1 VPGRTL
7 IQGNKHHL
15 TVIAALLAMVGPFTI
30 DAYLPSFPDIEA
42 SFGISRTLLS
52 QSLAVYLAAFAAST
66 LLWGPLSDRI
76 GRRPVILFSL
86 SVYVIAS
93 AGCALSGEI
102 SHFMVFRIVQGFSA
116 SGGFIASRAMIRDA
130 HDAASAHKAMSQVTL
145 VFALAPAIAPV
156 LGAWLHDHLG
166 WRSVFWFLS
175 VFGAMLVVVTV
186 FIEETLAREQR
197 RSFHPL
203 SVFRVYA
210 GSLMHKQFPA
220 VVLSLSFAFAGAFLY
235 IAGAPSV
242 IFDFLGLGTD
252 DFGLQFIPMVAGLM
266 TGAFVSSRMAHRLPP
281 AQVVLIGLSFMALA
295 VAFNLLQVGL
305 LEATVVTVI
314 GPLVVY
320 VFGLAIMMPALTIL
334 ALDCFPHNRGA
345 AASMQ
350 GFFQMLVNAGVA
362 SIAVPLLHTRLE
374 HFVLGQLVFLL
385 ISLSLWVFAHKTESE
400 RVLS

>member
-1 VPGRTL
+1 MPGRTL

>member
-1 VPGRTL
+1 MLGRTL

-15 TVIAALLAMVGPFTI
+15 TVVAALLSMVGPFTI

-42 SFGISRTLLS
+42 SFGISRNLLS
-52 QSLAVYLAAFAAST
+52 QSLAVYLAAFAGST
-66 LLWGPLSDRI
+66 LLWGPMSDRI
-76 GRRPVILFSL
+76 GRRLVILFSL
-86 SVYVIAS
+86 SVYALAS
-93 AGCALSGEI
+93 AGCALSTET
-102 SHFMVFRIVQGFSA
+102 SHFMFFRILQGFSA

-145 VFALAPAIAPV
+145 LFAVAPAIAPV

-166 WRSVFWFLS
+166 WRSVFWFLT
-175 VFGAMLVVVTV
+175 VFGALLVVMTV

-197 RSFHPL
+197 RSFHPV

-210 GSLMHKQFPA
+210 STLLHKQFPA
-220 VVLSLSFAFAGAFLY
+220 MTLSLSFGFAGAFLY

-242 IFDFLGLGTD
+242 IYDFLGLGTD

-281 AQVVLIGLSFMALA
+281 ARVVLIGFIIMVLA
-295 VAFNLLQVGL
+295 VVLNLIQLSL
-305 LEATVVTVI
+305 LEAAVVNVI
-314 GPLVVY
+314 GPLVIY
-320 VFGLAIMMPALTIL
+320 VFGLAIMMPAVTIL
-334 ALDCFPHNRGA
+334 ALDCFPRNRGA

-362 SIAVPLLHTRLE
+362 SIAVPLLHSRLE
-374 HFVLGQLVFLL
+374 YFVLGQLVFLL
-385 ISLSLWVFAHKTESE
+385 ISLSLWVFAHKTESGY
-400 RVLS
+400 VLS